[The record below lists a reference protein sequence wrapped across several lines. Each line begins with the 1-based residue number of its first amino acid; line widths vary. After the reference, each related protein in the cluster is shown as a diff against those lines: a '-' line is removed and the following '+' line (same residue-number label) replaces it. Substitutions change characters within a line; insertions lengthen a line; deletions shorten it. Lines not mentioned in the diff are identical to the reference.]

1 MSYAKRPRFGDTTSG
16 PSQQTS
22 APFGT
27 PFSPYLTFDK
37 SHSENDPPANG
48 RRPATHLN
56 FPPAATQQK
65 GRPAATHRNPLPA
78 LTYSSKKYRSKIDPT
93 LMLPAERILPEL
105 HKVRA
110 EIKLRDAIIRDQP
123 VNFQKEYQQELTNH
137 AAQVAAMRR
146 EIEALLKQGDYL
158 KTQLAADEQTAGIKI
173 LDLSKAIELRK
184 DELRAAEVR
193 NADLQQE
200 CMIMAE
206 EQKAVESGYMEHQMA
221 VAQFQNGAKER
232 LRLWMNDKE
241 QLLAKVEALERDNAA
256 LMKSE

>member
-1 MSYAKRPRFGDTTSG
+1 M
-16 PSQQTS
+16 
-22 APFGT
+22 
-27 PFSPYLTFDK
+27 
-37 SHSENDPPANG
+37 
-48 RRPATHLN
+48 
-56 FPPAATQQK
+56 
-65 GRPAATHRNPLPA
+65 
-78 LTYSSKKYRSKIDPT
+78 
-93 LMLPAERILPEL
+93 
-105 HKVRA
+105 
-110 EIKLRDAIIRDQP
+110 
-123 VNFQKEYQQELTNH
+123 NFQKEYQQELTNH